1 MPHDPPHSS
10 PLWSSFKATPTAW
23 GGGPSWGLPVLGRGC
38 LAPLPS
44 RHPLPRRAWIL
55 SPDEEG
61 RDLEPC
67 SSGPGRPRAGRA
79 GPGGRWQ
86 VGAPASVGTRIRRAC
101 RGGEADSGDGRRILG
116 RGADPLEGVR
126 RTVEE
131 GWTREGG
138 RTRGGGGRGWTQSGE
153 EDPRWGGRRTLAGE
167 MNPRRGRWGLILG
180 RGRRPAGGGRSGP
193 SGRGGR
199 GPGGG
204 GDRPAGGGER
214 RTLGRGPGRGGG
226 PVGSGSWVGG
236 RARGGTDPRRG
247 RRTRGGWG
255 QTRER
260 GGEADPREGE
270 EDPPGLGTDP
280 RAREEADPREGAG
293 PTAGRAQPCPAPP
306 RPTSESR
313 DETACCSRP
322 PC

>member
-23 GGGPSWGLPVLGRGC
+23 GGGPSWGLPVLGQGC

-61 RDLEPC
+61 RDLKPC

-116 RGADPLEGVR
+116 RGADPREGVR

-138 RTRGGGGRGWTQSGE
+138 RTRGGGG
-153 EDPRWGGRRTLAGE
+153 
-167 MNPRRGRWGLILG
+167 
-180 RGRRPAGGGRSGP
+180 
-193 SGRGGR
+193 
-199 GPGGG
+199 GGG
-204 GDRPAGGGER
+204 GPKV
-214 RTLGRGPGRGGG
+214 GRKTRGGG
-226 PVGSGSWVGG
+226 AGG
-236 RARGGTDPRRG
+236 PSRGK
-247 RRTRGGWG
+247 
-255 QTRER
+255 
-260 GGEADPREGE
+260 
-270 EDPPGLGTDP
+270 
-280 RAREEADPREGAG
+280 
-293 PTAGRAQPCPAPP
+293 
-306 RPTSESR
+306 
-313 DETACCSRP
+313 
-322 PC
+322 